1 MKRLSLLFL
10 LLPVG
15 AIAQTHTV
23 ITKLYAQAVKDSF
36 EIYITTPKPID
47 PTKLYDVIYY
57 CDASLKSGNQLRAMI
72 DDSAYTKRVNQ
83 TIFVGIGHIG
93 NYHVLRRRDYILPFI
108 NKGDTVAKSDS
119 YGQVENFYRFLT
131 TELMP
136 NINSAY
142 KTNTANNTILGHSLG
157 GLFAFYCLFKN
168 KDYFKNYYA
177 LSPALWIDKYSIY
190 RFNKLSG
197 TTMPQRNLYFS
208 AGSQETLNHIK
219 KGTTAMEAFLQQQ
232 QYSGLR
238 FTYTVHEGQTH
249 NSQVALSLH
258 DLLTLPNGFDK

>member
-1 MKRLSLLFL
+1 MKRLTVVFWM
-10 LLPVG
+10 LPLGLV
-15 AIAQTHTV
+15 AQTQTA
-23 ITKLYAQAVKDSF
+23 ITKLYAHAVKDSF
-36 EIYITTPKPID
+36 EIYITTPTPID
-47 PTKLYDVIYY
+47 PNKVYDVMYY
-57 CDASLKSGNQLRAMI
+57 CDANLKSGNKLREMVA
-72 DDSAYTKRVNQ
+72 DSAYANRVSR

-108 NKGDTVAKSDS
+108 NGADTAGKSQN
-119 YGQVENFYRFLT
+119 YGQVANFYRFLT

-136 NINSAY
+136 RINGMYQTAP
-142 KTNTANNTILGHSLG
+142 ANNSILGHSLG

-168 KDYFKNYYA
+168 EGYFKNYYA

-190 RFNKLSG
+190 RFNQLG
-197 TTMPQRNLYFS
+197 GTMPQRNLYFS
-208 AGSQETLNHIK
+208 AGGQETLNHIK

-232 QYSGLR
+232 QYPGLR

-258 DLLTLPNGFDK
+258 ELLTMPQ